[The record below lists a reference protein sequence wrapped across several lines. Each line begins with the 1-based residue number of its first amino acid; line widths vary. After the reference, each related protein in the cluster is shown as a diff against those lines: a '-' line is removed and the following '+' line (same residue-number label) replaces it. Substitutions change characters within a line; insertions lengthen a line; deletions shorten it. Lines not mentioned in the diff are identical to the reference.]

1 MGIRHQDIIQ
11 DNGFQKM
18 MLFLQNTNIVHDN
31 NFWFSR
37 FFLFSVLLLCT
48 LASADEFLDSREG
61 ENVVLKCR
69 FNEQQSFKE
78 FSYYWAR
85 WTNALKFENVAI
97 SGIQLNTGY
106 R

>member
-1 MGIRHQDIIQ
+1 MVYC
-11 DNGFQKM
+11 FP
-18 MLFLQNTNIVHDN
+18 
-31 NFWFSR
+31 
-37 FFLFSVLLLCT
+37 LFSLVPVALLCSVT
-48 LASADEFLDSREG
+48 KADEFLDSREG

-85 WTNALKFENVAI
+85 WTNAAKFENVAI